1 MKHRIDPKVDCVFKA
16 LLGSE
21 ENRPLLIHFLNAILS
36 AELGGPIVDVEILNP
51 YNDKEF
57 LTDKLSIVDVK
68 AKDKS
73 GRVFQVEIQMCAYPS
88 LPKRMVYN
96 WADIFSQQLQT
107 GGDYTLLKPVYGIW
121 LLAENLFDD
130 KEYSRNFKLRDSKGQ
145 VPVEHGGIWVLELAK
160 FHAQRIENEQQ
171 RWLLFFRD
179 GETLNDD
186 SLPDWMNTAEMRKA
200 MGTLRQFSEKDR
212 DYHAYQARQNF
223 LREQSCI
230 QKERQAALQEREAA
244 LQREEAA
251 LQSLE
256 QAHQREQAALQEIER
271 LKALLEKKEG

>member
-21 ENRPLLIHFLNAILS
+21 ENRQLLIHFLNAILS
-36 AELGGPIVDVEILNP
+36 AELSGPIVEVEILNP

-107 GGDYTLLKPVYGIW
+107 GGDYTQLKPVSVFGCW
-121 LLAENLFDD
+121 
-130 KEYSRNFKLRDSKGQ
+130 
-145 VPVEHGGIWVLELAK
+145 P
-160 FHAQRIENEQQ
+160 RISSMT
-171 RWLLFFRD
+171 R
-179 GETLNDD
+179 
-186 SLPDWMNTAEMRKA
+186 NTA
-200 MGTLRQFSEKDR
+200 GTSSYGMARARCRLSMVEFGFLSWPSFTPRGSRTNSSVGFFFSGMAKPSTTIR
-212 DYHAYQARQNF
+212 CQT
-223 LREQSCI
+223 
-230 QKERQAALQEREAA
+230 
-244 LQREEAA
+244 
-251 LQSLE
+251 
-256 QAHQREQAALQEIER
+256 
-271 LKALLEKKEG
+271 G